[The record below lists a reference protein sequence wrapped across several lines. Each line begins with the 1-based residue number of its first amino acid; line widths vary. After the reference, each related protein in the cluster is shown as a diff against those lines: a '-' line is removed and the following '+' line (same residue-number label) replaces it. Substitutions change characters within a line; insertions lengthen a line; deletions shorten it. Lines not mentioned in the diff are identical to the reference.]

1 MANTEKYRIFTE
13 NADQEGCLLY
23 VGSAGDVAVL
33 RSGADDSVDDEFKKV
48 IYKGVLTG
56 SFIPVNVKRVYS
68 TGTTATEI
76 IANW

>member
-1 MANTEKYRIFTE
+1 M
-13 NADQEGCLLY
+13 
-23 VGSAGDVAVL
+23 GSAGDVAVL
-33 RSGADDSVDDEFKKV
+33 PSGADDSVDDDFKKV

-56 SFIPVNVKRVYS
+56 SFIPANVKRVYS